1 MIDGVVELT
10 AVMYWVVELA
20 TYWGA
25 VELVL
30 VFGLLKIRIVM
41 LKEGLCLSMS
51 LPSSTMEIRWPLPGK
66 GYRTMAFSMFTQKR
80 RMAQGGFLTMCDC
93 VWLIYNYTIVCDC
106 VWLINSRIDV
116 YVVVF
121 KGLLSFMT
129 FMRPLVKTTNF
140 LT

>member
-80 RMAQGGFLTMCDC
+80 RMAQGGFLTMC
-93 VWLIYNYTIVCDC
+93 VWLIYNYTIV
-106 VWLINSRIDV
+106 INSRIDV